1 MKKWTK
7 KRKKY
12 IFSVICASSLA
23 ILIVIGIFLIIAHI
37 LAPKVKYTISK
48 DVLDYDRIEVSKPEM
63 IQKYL
68 TPNQNSRPG
77 AELSEIKGIVV
88 HYTANPG
95 TGAMANR
102 NYFESKKDQPDEK
115 DNKVSSHYIIDLD
128 GTIIQCI
135 PDNEIAYASNDR
147 NIDTLSIEC
156 CHPDKSGKFTRQT
169 YDSLVHLISY
179 LSDRYEINQR
189 FIIRHFDVTGKNCPK
204 YYVEHKDTW
213 EKLKGDIIKY
223 LKSCS
228 KKVEE

>member
-1 MKKWTK
+1 MKKWAK

-37 LAPKVKYTISK
+37 LAPKVKHTISK
-48 DVLDYDRIEVSKPEM
+48 ELLDYGRIEVSKPE
-63 IQKYL
+63 IKQKYL
-68 TPNQNSRPG
+68 TPNKNSRPG
-77 AELSEIKGIVV
+77 TELSEIKGIVV

-102 NYFESKKDQPDEK
+102 NYFESKKDQTDKK

-189 FIIRHFDVTGKNCPK
+189 FIIRHYDVTGKNCPK

-213 EKLKGDIIKY
+213 EKLKEDIIKY